1 MTKKIKYSE
10 LKTGDVIIWYG
21 AEVVIRE
28 IHREYREPYGHF
40 KGGNCT
46 YFTIAPNNKK
56 AIEILGRFYAHGTYG
71 GIDTLEVHKV
81 VE

>member
-1 MTKKIKYSE
+1 MTKTVAYSDLKI
-10 LKTGDVIIWYG
+10 GDVIIWYG

-28 IHREYREPYGHF
+28 INREYRKPFGHF

-56 AIEILGRFYAHGTYG
+56 ALEILGRFYAHGTYG
-71 GIDTLEVHKV
+71 GIDELTVEKV